1 MIPSAPTQT
10 VFGRRSPSRRGA
22 TSRPGPFDRLG
33 LGLDRRLE
41 PAALFPRPERWSSP
55 RPIEM
60 RRRSAAASTVF
71 WSLSSVTS
79 RQASSRTPSVW
90 AVRGSRPRAASRG
103 TTSVPQPLQRK
114 RPRRSSISPTSLT
127 RRRGAQ
133 PFAFI
138 EAPQAVQAAGTTR
151 SASRRANEL
160 TPEGHPGLGAGDG
173 DRPLERADVG
183 MLGRQANRE
192 RHRTRHR
199 EPLRLL
205 VVVDDQTACRLGLPF
220 AGPPSTEFAMLTR
233 SLPALDGTDMILVCF
248 KSDRE

>member
-90 AVRGSRPRAASRG
+90 AVRGSRPAAASRG
-103 TTSVPQPLQRK
+103 TTSVPQPVQRK

-138 EAPQAVQAAGTTR
+138 EALQAVQAAGTTR
-151 SASRRANEL
+151 SASSRANGL
-160 TPEGHPGLGAGDG
+160 APEGHPGLGEAGATLRSSEPTSACSVVRRTVSDTG
-173 DRPLERADVG
+173 HAIVSPSGCWLLLMTRQRAGWGSRLPGRLAQSLRCLPEVCPPL
-183 MLGRQANRE
+183 
-192 RHRTRHR
+192 
-199 EPLRLL
+199 
-205 VVVDDQTACRLGLPF
+205 
-220 AGPPSTEFAMLTR
+220 TELT
-233 SLPALDGTDMILVCF
+233 
-248 KSDRE
+248 